1 MRPVSVSHVKEGV
14 FLGKSIYSSDG
25 RLLLSKGI
33 QLDKKLISILK
44 KHQILYIYIED
55 EISEGIEIHSIVD
68 DKVRIEAISTV
79 KRLFEMAMYKSRG
92 KEKIEWIPLQAHLE
106 VENIIENI
114 LNNLKENEN
123 VLYTM
128 TELMGTDM
136 YTYKHSVNVAIL
148 SMLTARSLGIKEKD
162 IKEIAMG
169 AMLHDIGKSKIDP
182 EILNKSDELTE
193 EEKEIVKKHTEYGYE
208 IVKNDLSLSYITKQI
223 VYSHHELLDGRGYP
237 RGLSGEEISLYSMIV
252 TICDMFDSMTS
263 DKEGKKGISI
273 YTALEILEAQTVY
286 KLDANVYNRFIEN
299 IAIYPIGTGVL
310 LEDGRKG
317 IVVDIHRSCP
327 ARPIVNI
334 IEDEANEDYYEIDLM
349 KKPNLF
355 IKETIEL

>member
-1 MRPVSVSHVKEGV
+1 MRPVSVNHIKEGV

-68 DKVRIEAISTV
+68 DKVRIQAISTV

-114 LNNLKENEN
+114 LNNLKENQN

-162 IKEIAMG
+162 IKEIALG

-208 IVKNDLSLSYITKQI
+208 IVKNDLSLSYITKHI
-223 VYSHHELLDGRGYP
+223 VYSHHELLDGSGYP
-237 RGLSGEEISLYSMIV
+237 RGLSGEEISRYSMIV

-263 DKEGKKGISI
+263 DKEGKKGIPI

-349 KKPNLF
+349 KKPNVF

>member
-1 MRPVSVSHVKEGV
+1 MRPVSVTNIREGT

-44 KHQILYIYIED
+44 KHQVLYIYIED
-55 EISEGIEIHSIVD
+55 EISEGIEVHSIIE
-68 DKVRIEAISTV
+68 DKLKIEAINTV
-79 KRLFEMAMYKSRG
+79 KKLFDMAMYRGRG
-92 KEKIEWIPLQAHLE
+92 KEKVEWIPLRAHLE
-106 VENIIENI
+106 VQNIIENI

-123 VLYTM
+123 ILYSM

-148 SMLTARSLGIKEKD
+148 SILTARSLGIKEKD
-162 IKEIAMG
+162 IKDIAMG

-182 EILNKSDELTE
+182 EILNKNTELTE
-193 EEKEIVKKHTEYGYE
+193 DEIEIMKKHTEYGYE
-208 IVKNDLSLSYITKQI
+208 IVKNDLALSYITKQI
-223 VYSHHELLDGRGYP
+223 IYSHHEFLDGSGYP
-237 RGLSGEEISLYSMIV
+237 RGLKREEVSMYSMIV
-252 TICDMFDSMTS
+252 TICDMFDTITS
-263 DKEGKKGISI
+263 DREGKKRVPI
-273 YTALEILEAQTVY
+273 YTALEMLAAQTVY
-286 KLDANVYNRFIEN
+286 KLDFNVYSKFIEN
-299 IAIYPIGTGVL
+299 IAVYPIGTGVL

-327 ARPIVNI
+327 TRPIVKI
-334 IEDEANEDYYEIDLM
+334 IEDEDNKDYYEIDLM
-349 KKPNLF
+349 KKLTVF

>member
-68 DKVRIEAISTV
+68 DKVRIQAISTV

-162 IKEIAMG
+162 IKEIALG

-182 EILNKSDELTE
+182 EILNKSDEVTE
-193 EEKEIVKKHTEYGYE
+193 EEKEIVKKHTIYGYE

-223 VYSHHELLDGRGYP
+223 VYSHHELLDGSGYP

-252 TICDMFDSMTS
+252 TISDMFDSMTS
-263 DKEGKKGISI
+263 DKEGKKGIPI

-299 IAIYPIGTGVL
+299 ISIYPIGTGVL

-349 KKPNLF
+349 KKPNVF